1 MSDENHTGEATFQVH
16 VDKKLLSDFDKA
28 LKKTGY
34 KNRADWLRE
43 KMRNLIDKAKGE
55 GK

>member
-1 MSDENHTGEATFQVH
+1 MSDAKHTNEATFQVH
-16 VDKKLLSDFDKA
+16 VDKNLLSDFDKA
-28 LKKTGY
+28 LRKTGY

-55 GK
+55 EK